1 MENNNPLSPHIQIYS
16 WHISSL
22 ISIVHRITGVINIIA
37 ITLICLWIVSLLLG
51 IIFGPDTP
59 FVGDVYNNVS
69 NILNMLGEDGLLVL
83 VSVIIILSYLKK
95 D

>member
-1 MENNNPLSPHIQIYS
+1 MNFK
-16 WHISSL
+16 
-22 ISIVHRITGVINIIA
+22 
-37 ITLICLWIVSLLLG
+37 ITLASLTTFLNKVTKLLIPLVIVSLLLG

-69 NILNMLGEDGLLVL
+69 SILNMLGEDGLLVL

>member
-1 MENNNPLSPHIQIYS
+1 MNLNTSINKVTTFLNKITKLLIPL
-16 WHISSL
+16 
-22 ISIVHRITGVINIIA
+22 VA
-37 ITLICLWIVSLLLG
+37 VSLLLG